1 MEACA
6 EGGAMTVRSR
16 SGKGGSAGAGSPAP
30 VGGEY
35 SGGRRSQWGV
45 RLVASAIVI
54 TTAAAAGCAPWE
66 EGEPSQASKRGNI
79 ATVASLET
87 GDEHIR
93 KADGTS
99 LLRIDDLPRDIQ
111 VDEQNAF
118 GATARFREAKVS
130 PDDAWVAVV
139 TTGAAHSAGW
149 LVRADGSKASPA
161 AFQYGGSVTIGP
173 WSADGRYVVF
183 AQEGPAGNRT
193 LTVVDRDALGASV
206 EASAIPVRGDSH
218 GDLDPQAQRYEA
230 LGWANGRLLFRV
242 GGEQGVFDPASRE
255 VKSE

>member
-1 MEACA
+1 MSANGACKGPGGPMGRGQRA
-6 EGGAMTVRSR
+6 ESARVDCGGGVRRGWGDDGPIEKWKRGQCGSR
-16 SGKGGSAGAGSPAP
+16 VARARW
-30 VGGEY
+30 GEY

-183 AQEGPAGNRT
+183 AQEGPAG
-193 LTVVDRDALGASV
+193 TVR
-206 EASAIPVRGDSH
+206 
-218 GDLDPQAQRYEA
+218 
-230 LGWANGRLLFRV
+230 
-242 GGEQGVFDPASRE
+242 
-255 VKSE
+255 